1 MFENSAILI
10 SPPHQRLGKDQTL
23 RIAIT
28 GGTGFVGGHLAA
40 RLDPADTVVI
50 SRRTGVD
57 VGNVDALAKAF
68 AGCDVVVHAAGI
80 NREIGNQT
88 FQRVHVD
95 GTRAVVEAAKLAG
108 VKRIVMVS
116 FLRARPDCGSGYHET
131 KWAAEEMIR
140 HSGIGHTILKASM
153 MYGHGDHMVDHVSR
167 AVKTWPIF
175 ATVGYHKR
183 TVRPIP
189 INDFVDVLLAAA
201 AGRIP
206 EPTVAVMG
214 AEELPLGD
222 AVRRIA
228 GVVGRRPLFIAVP
241 AWSIRVLAQFTEWLM
256 IVPLVAKS
264 QATMLAEGV
273 SEPAPW
279 APEAPTEVR
288 PSRRFTDESIRS
300 ALPDAGGFG
309 WDDLRAARWLRNS
322 RHDDAS
328 AS

>member
-1 MFENSAILI
+1 M
-10 SPPHQRLGKDQTL
+10 

-28 GGTGFVGGHLAA
+28 GGTGFVGSHLAA
-40 RLDPADTVVI
+40 RLDAADTVVI

-57 VGNVDALAKAF
+57 VENVDALAREF
-68 AGCDVVVHAAGI
+68 TGCEVVVHAAGI
-80 NREIGNQT
+80 NREIGDQT

-131 KWAAEEMIR
+131 KWAAEEIIR
-140 HSGIGHTILKASM
+140 HSGIDHTILKASM

-175 ATVGYHKR
+175 ATVGYRDR
-183 TVRPIP
+183 TMRPIP
-189 INDFVDVLLAAA
+189 IDDFVDVMLAAA
-201 AGRIP
+201 EGRIP

-214 AEELPLGD
+214 AEELALGD

-241 AWSIRVLAQFTEWLM
+241 VWSIRVLAQLTEWLM

-264 QATMLAEGV
+264 QAMMLAEGV

-279 APEAPTEVR
+279 APEVSTDIR
-288 PSRRFTDESIRS
+288 PSRLFSDESIRA
-300 ALPDAGGFG
+300 ALPNAGRFG
-309 WDDLRAARWLRNS
+309 WGDLRVAQWLKRPAVYE
-322 RHDDAS
+322 AS
-328 AS
+328 VA

>member
-1 MFENSAILI
+1 MM
-10 SPPHQRLGKDQTL
+10 

-50 SRRTGVD
+50 SRRTGID
-57 VGNVDALAKAF
+57 VENVGALARAF
-68 AGCDVVVHAAGI
+68 TGCDVVVHAAGI
-80 NREIGNQT
+80 NREIGDQT

-131 KWAAEEMIR
+131 KWAAEELIR
-140 HSGIGHTILKASM
+140 HSGIDHTILKASM
-153 MYGHGDHMVDHVSR
+153 IYGLGDHMVDHVSR

-175 ATVGYHKR
+175 GTVGFGER

-189 INDFVDVLLAAA
+189 IDDFVDVMVAAA
-201 AGRIP
+201 EGRIP
-206 EPTVAVMG
+206 EPTIAVMG

-222 AVRRIA
+222 AVRRVA
-228 GVVGRRPLFIAVP
+228 QVVGRRPLFIALPV
-241 AWSIRVLAQFTEWLM
+241 WSIRVLAQLTEWLM
-256 IVPLVAKS
+256 IVPLVAKA

-279 APEAPTEVR
+279 APEAPSDIR
-288 PSRRFTDESIRS
+288 PSHGFTAASIRS
-300 ALPDAGGFG
+300 ALPDAGPFG
-309 WDDLRAARWLRNS
+309 WRDLRLARFLSRSHRETPVLRGAE
-322 RHDDAS
+322 AS
-328 AS
+328 Q

>member
-1 MFENSAILI
+1 M
-10 SPPHQRLGKDQTL
+10 

-40 RLDPADTVVI
+40 RLDAANTVVI
-50 SRRTGVD
+50 SRRVGID
-57 VGNVDALAKAF
+57 VENVDELTKAF

-80 NREIGNQT
+80 NREIGEQT
-88 FQRVHVD
+88 FQRVHVN
-95 GTRAVVEAAKLAG
+95 GTRAVVEAAKLAS

-131 KWAAEEMIR
+131 KWASEQLIR
-140 HSGIGHTILKASM
+140 NSGIDHTVLKASM

-167 AVKTWPIF
+167 AVKTWPVF
-175 ATVGYHKR
+175 ATVGYRDR

-189 INDFVDVLLAAA
+189 IEDFVDVLLAAA
-201 AGRIP
+201 EGRIP

-228 GVVGRRPLFIAVP
+228 RVVGRKPLFIPVP
-241 AWSIRVLAQFTEWLM
+241 VWSIKVLAQLTEWLM
-256 IVPLVAKS
+256 IVPLVAKA
-264 QATMLAEGV
+264 QAKMLAEGV

-279 APEAPTEVR
+279 APEAPENIR
-288 PSRRFTDESIRS
+288 PSHLFSDESIRA
-300 ALPDAGGFG
+300 ALPGAGPFG
-309 WDDLRAARWLRNS
+309 WNDLRIARWLGRAR
-322 RHDDAS
+322 RHPAGVPS
-328 AS
+328 AAN

>member
-1 MFENSAILI
+1 M
-10 SPPHQRLGKDQTL
+10 

-40 RLDPADTVVI
+40 RLDAANSVVI
-50 SRRTGVD
+50 SRRVGID
-57 VGNVDALAKAF
+57 VENVDALTKAF

-80 NREIGNQT
+80 NREIGEQT

-116 FLRARPDCGSGYHET
+116 FLRARPNCGSGYHET
-131 KWAAEEMIR
+131 KWAAEELIR
-140 HSGIGHTILKASM
+140 HSGIDHTILKASM

-167 AVKTWPIF
+167 AVKTWPVF
-175 ATVGYHKR
+175 ATVGFRDR

-189 INDFVDVLLAAA
+189 IEDFVDVLLAAA
-201 AGRIP
+201 EGRIP

-214 AEELPLGD
+214 AEELPLAE

-228 GVVGRRPLFIAVP
+228 RVVGRKPLFIAVP
-241 AWSIRVLAQFTEWLM
+241 VWSIKVLAQLTEWLM
-256 IVPLVAKS
+256 IVPLIAKA
-264 QATMLAEGV
+264 QAKMLAEGV

-279 APEAPTEVR
+279 APETPENIR
-288 PSRRFTDESIRS
+288 PSHPFSDDSIRA
-300 ALPDAGGFG
+300 ALPNAGPFG
-309 WDDLRAARWLRNS
+309 WNDLRIARWLRRAN
-322 RHDDAS
+322 RRPGGVPRAIG
-328 AS
+328 

>member
-1 MFENSAILI
+1 M
-10 SPPHQRLGKDQTL
+10 

-40 RLDPADTVVI
+40 RLDAADTVVI

-57 VGNVDALAKAF
+57 VENVAALAREF
-68 AGCDVVVHAAGI
+68 AGCEVIVHAAGI
-80 NREIGNQT
+80 NREIGDQT

-131 KWAAEEMIR
+131 KWAAEEIIR
-140 HSGIGHTILKASM
+140 HSGIDHTILKASM

-175 ATVGYHKR
+175 ATVGYRER

-189 INDFVDVLLAAA
+189 INDFVDVMLAAA
-201 AGRIP
+201 EGRIP
-206 EPTVAVMG
+206 ESTVAVMG

-228 GVVGRRPLFIAVP
+228 DVVGRRPLFIAVP
-241 AWSIRVLAQFTEWLM
+241 AWSIRVLAQLTEWLM

-264 QATMLAEGV
+264 QAMMLAEGV

-279 APEAPTEVR
+279 APEVSADIR
-288 PSRRFTDESIRS
+288 PSHPFTDESIRA
-300 ALPDAGGFG
+300 ALPNAGRFG
-309 WDDLRAARWLRNS
+309 WGDLRVARWLKRD
-322 RHDDAS
+322 RQRETS
-328 AS
+328 AYYVDQPSARQ